1 MKEVSHKMKAVQGS
15 SLLHHVVDGDGPPVI
30 LIHGISASQA
40 DWWRLMP
47 LLVSA
52 GYRGIAVDMLGHGDS
67 PKPQD
72 PEAYTAEA
80 VYTALED
87 WIDSLGLDSPF
98 YLVGHSLGGYMS
110 LTYALRHPDRVR
122 AMVLINPLYSL
133 KQLTRVLD
141 LLMPLAS
148 VGVGLLKAT
157 PQWLVNSFLSYNDSF
172 LNKLDTETRWA
183 YARDIKRASPN
194 FLRIPATAPDLTPSL
209 PSITPVTMV
218 LWGVDDKIE
227 KADSFSQL
235 VSGLFNATG
244 KGIADCGHHPHQGKP
259 EVVSRMLLDFF
270 KLHPVS
276 LEEGLGA
283 EESMQIDPAQVAE
296 QIEEFI
302 RRQVDE
308 FQRDGVVVGMS
319 GGLDSAV
326 VASLATRALGPER
339 VKTLLLP
346 ERDSSPDSKTD
357 ALLEIK
363 RLGLQYEEVSLT
375 PMLSAMGIYGL
386 TPLRILGI
394 RSLKAAI
401 VQQQHRAQ
409 AEALGEM
416 PFRAGLLGTR
426 DLGEKKHLIDTGNAY
441 TRVKHRMR
449 MLTLYYHADQENR
462 LVLGTTNKS
471 ESMTGFVV
479 KWGDN
484 VADVEPLLPLYKT
497 QVRQLARYLG
507 VSERI
512 LDKPPSPD
520 LIPGIVD
527 GLALGMD
534 YETLDKILWGLEVGS
549 TVERMV
555 ENLQVTA
562 VQVEHVQEMQRRS
575 EHLRDLPPYPDL
587 EARQADLSPASVQEA
602 RVEAAPSAT
611 TARQLIEDL
620 PQYFR
625 ADRARGANAI
635 IQFQLSGEGGGNWYA
650 VIKDGTCTVTEGVSS
665 AAQGTIMMSA
675 SDYVDLESGKLR
687 GTKAFM
693 TGRVKT
699 SGDFRLLRKMQAWFP
714 R

>member
-1 MKEVSHKMKAVQGS
+1 MNAVRGHS
-15 SLLHHVVDGDGPPVI
+15 SLYHVADGDGPPVI
-30 LIHGISASQA
+30 LIHGISASQT

-47 LLVSA
+47 LLVDA
-52 GYRGIAVDMLGHGDS
+52 GYRAIAVDMLGHGDS
-67 PKPQD
+67 PKPED
-72 PEAYTAEA
+72 PGAYTAQG

-110 LTYALRHPDRVR
+110 LTYALNHPERVR

-133 KQLTRVLD
+133 NQLTRVLD
-141 LLMPLAS
+141 LAMPLAS
-148 VGVGLLKAT
+148 IGAGLLKAT

-172 LNKLDTETRWA
+172 LTKLDSETRWA

-209 PSITPVTMV
+209 PSIKPVTLV
-218 LWGVDDKIE
+218 LWGVEDRIE
-227 KADSFSQL
+227 KAESFSRL
-235 VSGLFNATG
+235 VSGLHNATG
-244 KGIADCGHHPHQGKP
+244 KGIEDCGHHPHQGKP
-259 EVVSRMLLDFF
+259 DLVSRMLLDFF
-270 KLHPVS
+270 ELYPVQREVG
-276 LEEGLGA
+276 LEA
-283 EESMQIDPAQVAE
+283 EQAMQIEPAQAAAE
-296 QIEEFI
+296 IEEFI

-308 FQRDGVVVGMS
+308 FRRDGAVVVMS

-326 VASLATRALGPER
+326 VASLAARALGPEK
-339 VKTLLLP
+339 VKALYLP
-346 ERDSSPDSKTD
+346 ERDSSPDSKPD
-357 ALLEIK
+357 ALLEIE
-363 RLGLQYEEVSLT
+363 RLGLRYEEVSLT

-386 TPLRILGI
+386 TPLRFLGM

-426 DLGEKKHLIDTGNAY
+426 DLGEKKQLIDAGNAY

-449 MLTLYYHADQENR
+449 MTTLYYHADLENL
-462 LVLGTTNKS
+462 LVLGTINKS

-497 QVRQLARYLG
+497 QVRQLARFLG
-507 VSERI
+507 ISQKI

-549 TVERMV
+549 TTERMV
-555 ENLQVTA
+555 ETLQVTA
-562 VQVEHVQEMQRRS
+562 AQVGHVQEMQRRS
-575 EHLRDLPPYPDL
+575 AHLRDLPPYPDL
-587 EARQADLSPASVQEA
+587 EADQAGPGPDAAPVQTVA
-602 RVEAAPSAT
+602 VEATPAVM
-611 TARQLIEDL
+611 TARRLIEEL

-625 ADRARGANAI
+625 ADRARGASAI
-635 IQFQLSGEGGGNWYA
+635 IQFQLSGEGGGDWYA
-650 VIKDGTCTVTEGVSS
+650 VIEDGTCAVAEGVHS

-675 SDYVDLESGKLR
+675 SDYVDLASGKLG
-687 GTKAFM
+687 GTRAFM

-699 SGDFRLLRKMQAWFP
+699 SGDFTLLKKMQVWFP